1 MSTAGWP
8 AESEGKH
15 ADSEREDRRRR
26 LRAALALTAG
36 VLALEIAGGII
47 SGSLALLADAA
58 HLFADIAALI
68 LAYAAITVAG
78 RAPTGRHSFG
88 LYRAEILAAFVNAE
102 ILLLMAVGILVEAAL
117 RLMSP
122 MPVRTGVMLWVGL
135 IALVANLVAMRLL
148 STGHVHGHSHGHG
161 HGAAENLNMHAAYLE
176 VFTDMLASAAVL
188 AAAIAI
194 PRTGWLWLDPAV
206 SAAVALFILP
216 RAASLLKQSAHILL
230 EGSPGN
236 IDPAAVREAV
246 LRVSGVEAIHDLHMW
261 TLTSGV
267 HSASVHIRA
276 APDTPR
282 SEVLIAV
289 QQALKEVA
297 SVDHATIQVEWGT
310 EMTCHASNRGH
321 A

>member
-1 MSTAGWP
+1 MSAAGWP
-8 AESEGKH
+8 AESEGRPP
-15 ADSEREDRRRR
+15 ASEREGRRRR

-36 VLALEIAGGII
+36 VLALEIAGGVV

-102 ILLLMAVGILVEAAL
+102 ILLLMAVGILVEAVL
-117 RLMSP
+117 RFSSP
-122 MPVRTGVMLWVGL
+122 VPVRTGVMLWV
-135 IALVANLVAMRLL
+135 ALAALAANLAAMRLL
-148 STGHVHGHSHGHG
+148 SPGPGHGHG
-161 HGAAENLNMHAAYLE
+161 HGAGENLNMHAAYLE
-176 VFTDMLASAAVL
+176 VFTDTLGSAAVL

-230 EGSPGN
+230 EGSPGG
-236 IDPAAVREAV
+236 IDLAAVRDAV
-246 LRVSGVEAIHDLHMW
+246 LRVKGVEAIHDLHLW

-276 APDTPR
+276 AAETPR
-282 SEVLIAV
+282 GEVLLAV
-289 QQALKEVA
+289 QQVLKA
-297 SVDHATIQVEWGT
+297 AAGVDHATIQVEWGS

>member
-1 MSTAGWP
+1 MNAAGWP
-8 AESEGKH
+8 AESEGQH
-15 ADSEREDRRRR
+15 PASEREGRRRR
-26 LRAALALTAG
+26 LRAALALTAV
-36 VLALEIAGGII
+36 VLALEVAGGIV

-68 LAYAAITVAG
+68 LAYAAITMAG

-102 ILLLMAVGILVEAAL
+102 VLVLMAVGILVEAAL
-117 RLMSP
+117 RFSTP
-122 MPVRTGVMLWVGL
+122 VPVRTGVMLWV
-135 IALVANLVAMRLL
+135 ALVALAANFAAMRLL
-148 STGHVHGHSHGHG
+148 SPGHGHG
-161 HGAAENLNMHAAYLE
+161 HGATENLNMHAAYLE
-176 VFTDMLASAAVL
+176 VFTDMLGSAAVL

-206 SAAVALFILP
+206 SAAVALVILP

-230 EGSPGN
+230 EGSPGG

-246 LRVSGVEAIHDLHMW
+246 LRVTGVEAIHDLHMW

-276 APDTPR
+276 APETPR
-282 SEVLIAV
+282 GDVLLAV
-289 QQALKEVA
+289 QQVLKDA
-297 SVDHATIQVEWGT
+297 AGVDHATIQVEWGS

>member
-1 MSTAGWP
+1 MNAAGWP
-8 AESEGKH
+8 AESEGQH
-15 ADSEREDRRRR
+15 PASEREGRRRR
-26 LRAALALTAG
+26 LRAALALTAV
-36 VLALEIAGGII
+36 VLALEVAGGIV

-68 LAYAAITVAG
+68 LAYAAITMAG

-102 ILLLMAVGILVEAAL
+102 VLVLMAVGILVEAAL
-117 RLMSP
+117 RFSTP
-122 MPVRTGVMLWVGL
+122 VPVRTGVMLWV
-135 IALVANLVAMRLL
+135 ALVALAANFAAMRLL
-148 STGHVHGHSHGHG
+148 SPGHGHG
-161 HGAAENLNMHAAYLE
+161 HGATENLNMHAAYLE
-176 VFTDMLASAAVL
+176 VFTDMLGSAAVL

-206 SAAVALFILP
+206 SAAVALVILP

-230 EGSPGN
+230 EGSPGG

-246 LRVSGVEAIHDLHMW
+246 LRVIGVEAIHDLHMW

-276 APDTPR
+276 APETPR
-282 SEVLIAV
+282 GDVLLAV
-289 QQALKEVA
+289 QQV
-297 SVDHATIQVEWGT
+297 
-310 EMTCHASNRGH
+310 
-321 A
+321 

>member
-1 MSTAGWP
+1 MSAAGWP
-8 AESEGKH
+8 AENEGNH
-15 ADSEREDRRRR
+15 PASEREGRRRR
-26 LRAALALTAG
+26 LRAALALTAV
-36 VLALEIAGGII
+36 VLALEIVGGIV

-78 RAPTGRHSFG
+78 RAPTGRHSYG

-102 ILLLMAVGILVEAAL
+102 ILVLMAVGILVEAAL
-117 RLMSP
+117 RFSSP
-122 MPVRTGVMLWVGL
+122 VPVRTGVMLWV
-135 IALVANLVAMRLL
+135 ALFALAANLAAMRLL
-148 STGHVHGHSHGHG
+148 SPVHGHG
-161 HGAAENLNMHAAYLE
+161 HGPTHRAAENLNMRAAYLE
-176 VFTDMLASAAVL
+176 VFTDMLGSAAVL

-216 RAASLLKQSAHILL
+216 RAAGLLRQSAHILL
-230 EGSPGN
+230 EGSPGG
-236 IDPAAVREAV
+236 IDPAEVREAV
-246 LRVSGVEAIHDLHMW
+246 LRVPGVEAIHDLHLW

-276 APDTPR
+276 APETPR
-282 SEVLIAV
+282 GDVLLAV
-289 QQALKEVA
+289 QQVLKDA
-297 SVDHATIQVEWGT
+297 AGVDHATIQVEWGS